1 MTRKWNKKL
10 IIREFWNFYNKLGRI
25 PKEDDFK
32 EYKNYP
38 LFKAIKRRFNI
49 TYTDFLEKKM
59 RLKPNKCYWNP
70 EKLKKE
76 FKKLIKDIGHVPTCR
91 ELLKLKRSD
100 LTMAIRRFY
109 NDKYNKL
116 IADCGFKVNNKWWSE
131 KNVKKEIL
139 FLYKKLGRTPTEREM
154 KDYNKGLPAACLRY
168 FGGINNTIK
177 STGLIVNQSSVKNNL
192 WKHWEDFII
201 KVVKEIYQEIEI
213 HPRLS
218 NNSVPDLRVK
228 DKIIEIKLNVHHEF
242 LKKDI
247 KNYTPYSNKLE
258 FWHLYGTPIINHPKV
273 SYVGP
278 DEISQKLIN
287 LGDKGLLKDFH
298 LLKRGIDPNGQERLN
313 D

>member
-1 MTRKWNKKL
+1 MTRRWNKKL
-10 IIREFWNFYNKLGRI
+10 IIREFWNFYNKLGRT

-32 EYKNYP
+32 EYKNYS

-59 RLKPNKCYWNP
+59 RLKPNKCYWNS

-76 FKKLIKDIGHVPTCR
+76 FKKLIKKIGHAPTYR
-91 ELLKLKRSD
+91 ELLKLGRSD
-100 LTMAIRRFY
+100 LTMATRRCY
-109 NDKYNKL
+109 NNKHNQL
-116 IADCGFKVNNKWWSE
+116 IIDCGFKVNNKWWNE

-218 NNSVPDLRVK
+218 NNSVPDLRIK

-242 LKKDI
+242 LEKDI
-247 KNYTPYSNKLE
+247 KNYTPYSDKLE
-258 FWHLYGTPIINHPKV
+258 FWYLYGTPMVNHPKV

-278 DEISQKLIN
+278 DEISQKLIS
-287 LGDKGLLKDFH
+287 LDDKSLLRDFH
-298 LLKRGIDPNGQERLN
+298 LLKRGINPNGQERLN
-313 D
+313 A